1 MQLLKQRPAVESGG
15 DSGEKP
21 RKKGRFPIRRVVAL
35 VIVVGVVAA
44 AAVGA
49 RALFFTEEEQVALT
63 ETTTYGT
70 LSTAIE
76 GTATTMPN
84 DSVTVTTASTAE
96 ILEVYVSAGDT
107 VEAGDLLYVQDDA
120 QLDEEIETYQDE
132 MAELEEELDGYYDQL
147 SDLQESLSALTVT
160 APFAGRLTEVDAEE
174 GDSVQNGGKLAVLV
188 DDSQMTLTQY
198 FSYAYADQVYVG
210 MNAGVSVASL
220 MLNLEG
226 TVTDVQMVERLTAE
240 GTKCFAVT
248 VTVDNPGAL
257 TEGMTGAGYL
267 VADSGEKI
275 YPAVEGSLEYG
286 DQETIQAQVAGEIT
300 YADAVAYQTVSA
312 GQTLFTI
319 DGSDYEEQLETVNK
333 HITQTEEKITSTQEK
348 ITEAEESRSDYS
360 VTAEISGK
368 VISVGVRAGESPRME
383 GTTAVT
389 IYNMDTMTITA
400 NIDELD
406 IDKIEMGMDVT
417 IVASSGEA
425 TYQGTVT
432 EISYEATNSSG
443 VAYFPITIEIDSAGE
458 LSAGVNVSYYI
469 STGDDEEGVLVPLAA
484 LKSTDEGTCVFVK
497 ADTRP
502 DNAIDLEDGVV
513 PDGFYAVPVEVGA
526 TNSQYARIVSGVEAD
541 TEVFTR
547 YQNAA
552 PTGGDTTSQGVD
564 GEIQEGFP
572 GGDFSGG
579 EFPGGGQMPDF
590 SGGSTSGGG
599 MSGGMGG
606 PRG

>member
-1 MQLLKQRPAVESGG
+1 MQLLKHRPAAEGGG
-15 DSGEKP
+15 DSVETP
-21 RKKGRFPIRRVVAL
+21 RKKGRIPVRRIVAL
-35 VIVVGVVAA
+35 IVAVGVVAA

-84 DSVTVTTASTAE
+84 DSVSVTAASAAE

-120 QLDEEIETYQDE
+120 ELDEEIESYQDE
-132 MAELEEELDGYYDQL
+132 LAELEEELDGYYDQRAE
-147 SDLQESLSALTVT
+147 LQESLSALTVT
-160 APFAGRLTEVDAEE
+160 APFAGRLIEVDGEE
-174 GDSVQNGGKLAVLV
+174 GGSAQNGGTLAVLV
-188 DDSQMTLTQY
+188 DDSKMTLTQY

-210 MNAGVSVASL
+210 MSAGVSVASL

-226 TVTDVQMVERLTAE
+226 TVTDIQMVERLTTE
-240 GTKCFAVT
+240 GTRCFAVT

-267 VADSGEKI
+267 VADSGEKL

-286 DQETIQAQVAGEIT
+286 GQETIQAQVAGEIT
-300 YADAVAYQTVSA
+300 YADAVPYQTVSA

-319 DGSDYEEQLETVNK
+319 DGSSYEEQLADVDDR
-333 HITQTEEKITSTQEK
+333 IAQTEEK

-417 IVASSGEA
+417 IVASSGEK

-469 STGDDEEGVLVPLAA
+469 STGDDEEGVLVPLSA

-552 PTGGDTTSQGVD
+552 P
-564 GEIQEGFP
+564 
-572 GGDFSGG
+572 SGG
-579 EFPGGGQMPDF
+579 QMPDFGGGQMPDFGGGQMPDF
-590 SGGSTSGGG
+590 SGGG
-599 MSGGMGG
+599 MNGGMGG
-606 PRG
+606 GPRG

>member
-15 DSGEKP
+15 DSGEKT

-35 VIVVGVVAA
+35 VVVVGVVAA

-132 MAELEEELDGYYDQL
+132 IAELEEELDGYYDQL

-188 DDSQMTLTQY
+188 DDSRMTLTQY

-210 MNAGVSVASL
+210 MSAGVSVASL

-240 GTKCFAVT
+240 GTRCFAVT
-248 VTVDNPGAL
+248 VTVNNPGAL

-267 VADSGEKI
+267 IADSGEKI
-275 YPAVEGSLEYG
+275 YPAVEGSLEYA

-300 YADAVAYQTVSA
+300 YADAVPYQTVSA
-312 GQTLFTI
+312 GQTLFTV

-333 HITQTEEKITSTQEK
+333 RITQTEEKITSAQEK

-383 GTTAVT
+383 ATTAVT

-417 IVASSGEA
+417 IVASSGEK
-425 TYQGTVT
+425 TYRGTVT

-564 GEIQEGFP
+564 GEEQEGFP

-599 MSGGMGG
+599 MGG

>member
-1 MQLLKQRPAVESGG
+1 M
-15 DSGEKP
+15 
-21 RKKGRFPIRRVVAL
+21 
-35 VIVVGVVAA
+35 
-44 AAVGA
+44 
-49 RALFFTEEEQVALT
+49 ALT
-63 ETTTYGT
+63 ETTTCGT

-76 GTATTMPN
+76 GTATTTPD

-132 MAELEEELDGYYDQL
+132 IAELEEELDGYYDQL

-188 DDSQMTLTQY
+188 DDSRMTLTQY

-210 MNAGVSVASL
+210 MSAGVSVASL

-240 GTKCFAVT
+240 GTRCFAVT

-286 DQETIQAQVAGEIT
+286 DQETIQTQVSGEIT

-312 GQTLFTI
+312 GQTLFTV

-333 HITQTEEKITSTQEK
+333 RITQTEEKITSAQEK

-469 STGDDEEGVLVPLAA
+469 SIGDDEEGVLVPLAA

-552 PTGGDTTSQGVD
+552 PSGGDTTSQGVD
-564 GEIQEGFP
+564 GEEQEG
-572 GGDFSGG
+572 FSGG

-590 SGGSTSGGG
+590 SGGGTSGGG
-599 MSGGMGG
+599 MGGS
-606 PRG
+606 RG

>member
-1 MQLLKQRPAVESGG
+1 MQLLKQQPVVESGG
-15 DSGEKP
+15 DNGEKH

-35 VIVVGVVAA
+35 VVVVGVVAA

-76 GTATTMPN
+76 GTATTTPN

-120 QLDEEIETYQDE
+120 QLDEEIETYQE
-132 MAELEEELDGYYDQL
+132 EIAELEEELDGYYDQL
-147 SDLQESLSALTVT
+147 SDLQESLSALTIT

-188 DDSQMTLTQY
+188 DDSRMTLTQY

-210 MNAGVSVASL
+210 MSAGVSVASL

-240 GTKCFAVT
+240 GTRCFAVT
-248 VTVDNPGAL
+248 VTVNNPGAL

-267 VADSGEKI
+267 IADSGEKI
-275 YPAVEGSLEYG
+275 YPAVEGSLEYA

-300 YADAVAYQTVSA
+300 YADAVPYQTVSA
-312 GQTLFTI
+312 GQTLFTV

-333 HITQTEEKITSTQEK
+333 RIAQTEEKITSAQEK

-383 GTTAVT
+383 GTTTVT

-417 IVASSGEA
+417 IVASSGEK
-425 TYQGTVT
+425 TYRGTMT

-502 DNAIDLEDGVV
+502 DNAIDLEDG
-513 PDGFYAVPVEVGA
+513 E
-526 TNSQYARIVSGVEAD
+526 E
-541 TEVFTR
+541 
-547 YQNAA
+547 
-552 PTGGDTTSQGVD
+552 
-564 GEIQEGFP
+564 QEGFP

-590 SGGSTSGGG
+590 SGGSTSGGV
-599 MSGGMGG
+599 MGG

>member
-1 MQLLKQRPAVESGG
+1 MERGG
-15 DSGEKP
+15 DREEKT

-35 VIVVGVVAA
+35 VVVVGVVAA

-63 ETTTYGT
+63 ETTTCGT

-76 GTATTMPN
+76 GTATTTPD

-132 MAELEEELDGYYDQL
+132 IAELEEELDGYYDQL

-188 DDSQMTLTQY
+188 DDSRMTLTQY

-210 MNAGVSVASL
+210 MSAGVSVASL

-240 GTKCFAVT
+240 GTRCFAVT

-286 DQETIQAQVAGEIT
+286 DQETIQTQVSGEIT

-312 GQTLFTI
+312 GQTLFTV

-333 HITQTEEKITSTQEK
+333 RITQTEEKITSAQEK

-469 STGDDEEGVLVPLAA
+469 SIGDDEEGVLVPLAA

-552 PTGGDTTSQGVD
+552 PSGGDTTSQGVD
-564 GEIQEGFP
+564 GEEQEG
-572 GGDFSGG
+572 FSGG

-590 SGGSTSGGG
+590 SGGGTSGGG
-599 MSGGMGG
+599 MGGS
-606 PRG
+606 RG

>member
-147 SDLQESLSALTVT
+147 SDLQESLSALSVT

-174 GDSVQNGGKLAVLV
+174 GDTVQNGGKLAVLV

-226 TVTDVQMVERLTAE
+226 TVTDIQMVERLTTE
-240 GTKCFAVT
+240 GTRCFAVT

-300 YADAVAYQTVSA
+300 YADAVAYQTVAA

-469 STGDDEEGVLVPLAA
+469 STGDDEKGVLVPLAA

-564 GEIQEGFP
+564 GEEQEGFS

-579 EFPGGGQMPDF
+579 ELPGGGQMPDF
-590 SGGSTSGGG
+590 SGGG

>member
-96 ILEVYVSAGDT
+96 ILEVYVSAGD
-107 VEAGDLLYVQDDA
+107 LLYVQDDA

-160 APFAGRLTEVDAEE
+160 APFAGHLTEVDAEE

-188 DDSQMTLTQY
+188 DDSRMTLTQY

-210 MNAGVSVASL
+210 MSAGVSVASL

-267 VADSGEKI
+267 VADSSEKI

-300 YADAVAYQTVSA
+300 YADAVAYQTVAA

-319 DGSDYEEQLETVNK
+319 DGSAPELMRKKILRHGKKVGFINLIKDGMKGVTV
-333 HITQTEEKITSTQEK
+333 
-348 ITEAEESRSDYS
+348 
-360 VTAEISGK
+360 
-368 VISVGVRAGESPRME
+368 
-383 GTTAVT
+383 
-389 IYNMDTMTITA
+389 
-400 NIDELD
+400 L
-406 IDKIEMGMDVT
+406 
-417 IVASSGEA
+417 
-425 TYQGTVT
+425 
-432 EISYEATNSSG
+432 
-443 VAYFPITIEIDSAGE
+443 
-458 LSAGVNVSYYI
+458 
-469 STGDDEEGVLVPLAA
+469 
-484 LKSTDEGTCVFVK
+484 
-497 ADTRP
+497 
-502 DNAIDLEDGVV
+502 
-513 PDGFYAVPVEVGA
+513 
-526 TNSQYARIVSGVEAD
+526 
-541 TEVFTR
+541 
-547 YQNAA
+547 
-552 PTGGDTTSQGVD
+552 
-564 GEIQEGFP
+564 
-572 GGDFSGG
+572 
-579 EFPGGGQMPDF
+579 
-590 SGGSTSGGG
+590 
-599 MSGGMGG
+599 
-606 PRG
+606 

>member
-1 MQLLKQRPAVESGG
+1 MQLLKQQPVVESGG
-15 DSGEKP
+15 DNGEKH

-35 VIVVGVVAA
+35 VVVVGVVAA

-132 MAELEEELDGYYDQL
+132 IAELEEELDGYYDQL

-188 DDSQMTLTQY
+188 DDSRMTLTQY

-210 MNAGVSVASL
+210 MSAGVSVASL

-240 GTKCFAVT
+240 GTRCFAVT
-248 VTVDNPGAL
+248 VTVNNPGAL

-267 VADSGEKI
+267 IADSGEKI
-275 YPAVEGSLEYG
+275 YPAVEGSLEYA

-300 YADAVAYQTVSA
+300 YADAVPYQTVSA
-312 GQTLFTI
+312 GQTLFTV

-333 HITQTEEKITSTQEK
+333 RITQTEEKITSAQEK

-383 GTTAVT
+383 ATTAVT

-417 IVASSGEA
+417 IVASSGEK
-425 TYQGTVT
+425 TYRGTVT

-564 GEIQEGFP
+564 GEEQEGFP

-590 SGGSTSGGG
+590 SGGSTSGG
-599 MSGGMGG
+599 MGG

>member
-35 VIVVGVVAA
+35 VVVVGVVAA

-132 MAELEEELDGYYDQL
+132 IAELEEELDGYYDQL
-147 SDLQESLSALTVT
+147 ADLQESLSALTVT

-188 DDSQMTLTQY
+188 DDSRMTLTQY

-210 MNAGVSVASL
+210 MSAGVSVASL

-240 GTKCFAVT
+240 GTRCFAIT

-286 DQETIQAQVAGEIT
+286 EEETIQAQVAGEIT

-312 GQTLFTI
+312 GQTLFTV

-333 HITQTEEKITSTQEK
+333 RITQTEEKITSAQEK

-383 GTTAVT
+383 ATTAVT

-564 GEIQEGFP
+564 GEEQEGFP

-590 SGGSTSGGG
+590 SGGGTSGGG

>member
-1 MQLLKQRPAVESGG
+1 MQLLKQQPVVESGG
-15 DSGEKP
+15 DNGEKH

-35 VIVVGVVAA
+35 VVVVGVVAA

-132 MAELEEELDGYYDQL
+132 IAELEEELDGYYDQL

-174 GDSVQNGGKLAVLV
+174 GDNVQNGGKLAVLV
-188 DDSQMTLTQY
+188 DDSRMTLTQY

-210 MNAGVSVASL
+210 MSAGVSVASL

-240 GTKCFAVT
+240 GTRCFAVT
-248 VTVDNPGAL
+248 VTVNNPGAL

-275 YPAVEGSLEYG
+275 YPAVEGSLEYA

-300 YADAVAYQTVSA
+300 YADAVPYQTVSA
-312 GQTLFTI
+312 GQTLFTV

-333 HITQTEEKITSTQEK
+333 RITQTEEKITSAQ
-348 ITEAEESRSDYS
+348 R
-360 VTAEISGK
+360 
-368 VISVGVRAGESPRME
+368 RSPRRKSP
-383 GTTAVT
+383 GP
-389 IYNMDTMTITA
+389 ITA
-400 NIDELD
+400 
-406 IDKIEMGMDVT
+406 
-417 IVASSGEA
+417 
-425 TYQGTVT
+425 
-432 EISYEATNSSG
+432 
-443 VAYFPITIEIDSAGE
+443 
-458 LSAGVNVSYYI
+458 
-469 STGDDEEGVLVPLAA
+469 
-484 LKSTDEGTCVFVK
+484 
-497 ADTRP
+497 
-502 DNAIDLEDGVV
+502 
-513 PDGFYAVPVEVGA
+513 
-526 TNSQYARIVSGVEAD
+526 
-541 TEVFTR
+541 
-547 YQNAA
+547 
-552 PTGGDTTSQGVD
+552 
-564 GEIQEGFP
+564 
-572 GGDFSGG
+572 
-579 EFPGGGQMPDF
+579 
-590 SGGSTSGGG
+590 
-599 MSGGMGG
+599 
-606 PRG
+606 

>member
-15 DSGEKP
+15 DSGEKT

-35 VIVVGVVAA
+35 VVVVGVVAA

-70 LSTAIE
+70 LSTAIA

-107 VEAGDLLYVQDDA
+107 VEAGNLLYVQDDA

-132 MAELEEELDGYYDQL
+132 IAELEEELDGYYDQL
-147 SDLQESLSALTVT
+147 ADLQESLSALTVT

-188 DDSQMTLTQY
+188 DDSRMTLTQY

-210 MNAGVSVASL
+210 MSAGVSVASL

-240 GTKCFAVT
+240 GTRCFAVT

-286 DQETIQAQVAGEIT
+286 EEETIQAQVAGEIT

-312 GQTLFTI
+312 GQTLFTV

-333 HITQTEEKITSTQEK
+333 RITQTEEKITSAQEK

-383 GTTAVT
+383 ATTAVT

-497 ADTRP
+497 ADSRP

-552 PTGGDTTSQGVD
+552 PSGGDTTSQGVD

-590 SGGSTSGGG
+590 SGGGTSGGG
-599 MSGGMGG
+599 MGGGMGG

>member
-35 VIVVGVVAA
+35 VVVVGVVAA

-132 MAELEEELDGYYDQL
+132 IAELEEELDGYYDQL
-147 SDLQESLSALTVT
+147 ADLQESLSALTVT

-188 DDSQMTLTQY
+188 DDSRMTLTQY

-210 MNAGVSVASL
+210 MSAGVSVASL

-240 GTKCFAVT
+240 GTRCFAVT
-248 VTVDNPGAL
+248 VMVDNPGAL

-286 DQETIQAQVAGEIT
+286 EEETIQAQVAGEIT

-312 GQTLFTI
+312 GQTLFTV

-333 HITQTEEKITSTQEK
+333 RIAQTEEKITSAQEK

-383 GTTAVT
+383 ATTAVT

-417 IVASSGEA
+417 IVASSGEK
-425 TYQGTVT
+425 TYRGTVT

-458 LSAGVNVSYYI
+458 LSAGV
-469 STGDDEEGVLVPLAA
+469 LVPLAA

-502 DNAIDLEDGVV
+502 DNAIDLVDGVV

-564 GEIQEGFP
+564 GEEREGFP

-590 SGGSTSGGG
+590 SGGGTSGGG
-599 MSGGMGG
+599 MGGGMGG

>member
-1 MQLLKQRPAVESGG
+1 MQLLKQQPVVESGG
-15 DSGEKP
+15 DNGEKH

-35 VIVVGVVAA
+35 VVVVGVVAA

-76 GTATTMPN
+76 GTATTTPN

-120 QLDEEIETYQDE
+120 QLDEEIETYQE
-132 MAELEEELDGYYDQL
+132 EIAELEEELDGYYDQL
-147 SDLQESLSALTVT
+147 SDLQESLSALTIT

-188 DDSQMTLTQY
+188 DDSRMTLTQY

-210 MNAGVSVASL
+210 MSAGVSVASL

-240 GTKCFAVT
+240 GTRCFAVT
-248 VTVDNPGAL
+248 VTVNNPGAL

-275 YPAVEGSLEYG
+275 YPAVEGSLEYA

-300 YADAVAYQTVSA
+300 YADAVPYQTVSA
-312 GQTLFTI
+312 GQTLFTV

-333 HITQTEEKITSTQEK
+333 RITQTEEKITSAQEK

-417 IVASSGEA
+417 IVASSGEK
-425 TYQGTVT
+425 TYRGTVT

-564 GEIQEGFP
+564 GEEQEGFP

-599 MSGGMGG
+599 MGG

>member
-35 VIVVGVVAA
+35 VVVVGVVAA

-76 GTATTMPN
+76 GTATTTPN

-120 QLDEEIETYQDE
+120 QLDEEIETYQE
-132 MAELEEELDGYYDQL
+132 EIAELEEELDGYYDQL
-147 SDLQESLSALTVT
+147 SDLQESLSALTIT

-188 DDSQMTLTQY
+188 DDSRMTLTQY

-210 MNAGVSVASL
+210 MSAGVSVASL

-240 GTKCFAVT
+240 GTRCFAVT
-248 VTVDNPGAL
+248 VTVNNPGAL

-267 VADSGEKI
+267 IADSGEKI
-275 YPAVEGSLEYG
+275 YPAVEGSLEYA

-300 YADAVAYQTVSA
+300 YADAVPYQTVSA
-312 GQTLFTI
+312 GQTLFTV

-333 HITQTEEKITSTQEK
+333 RIAQTEEKITSAQEK
-348 ITEAEESRSDYS
+348 ITEAEESRSDYC

-383 GTTAVT
+383 GTTTVT

-417 IVASSGEA
+417 IVASSGEK
-425 TYQGTVT
+425 TYRGTVT

-552 PTGGDTTSQGVD
+552 PTGGDTTSQGVE
-564 GEIQEGFP
+564 GEEQEGFP

-579 EFPGGGQMPDF
+579 EFPGDGQMPDF
-590 SGGSTSGGG
+590 SGGSTSGG
-599 MSGGMGG
+599 MGG

>member
-1 MQLLKQRPAVESGG
+1 MQLLKHRPAAEGGG
-15 DSGEKP
+15 DSVETP
-21 RKKGRFPIRRVVAL
+21 RKKGRIPVRRIVAL
-35 VIVVGVVAA
+35 IVAVGVVAA

-84 DSVTVTTASTAE
+84 DSVSVTAASAAE

-120 QLDEEIETYQDE
+120 ELDEEIESYQDE
-132 MAELEEELDGYYDQL
+132 LAELEEELDGYYDQRAE
-147 SDLQESLSALTVT
+147 LQESLSALTVT
-160 APFAGRLTEVDAEE
+160 APFAGRLIEVDGEE
-174 GDSVQNGGKLAVLV
+174 GGSAQNGGTLAVLV
-188 DDSQMTLTQY
+188 DDSKMTLTQY

-210 MNAGVSVASL
+210 MSAGVSVASL

-226 TVTDVQMVERLTAE
+226 TVTDVQMVERLTTE
-240 GTKCFAVT
+240 GTRCFAVT

-267 VADSGEKI
+267 VADSGEKL

-286 DQETIQAQVAGEIT
+286 GQETIQAQVAGEIT
-300 YADAVAYQTVSA
+300 YADAVPYQTVSA

-319 DGSDYEEQLETVNK
+319 DGSSYEEQLADVDDR
-333 HITQTEEKITSTQEK
+333 IAQTEEK

-417 IVASSGEA
+417 IVASSGEK

-443 VAYFPITIEIDSAGE
+443 VAYFPITIEIDSAGA

-469 STGDDEEGVLVPLAA
+469 STGDDEEGVLVPLSA
-484 LKSTDEGTCVFVK
+484 LKSTDEGTCVFVRS
-497 ADTRP
+497 DTRP
-502 DNAIDLEDGVV
+502 DNAVDLEEGVV

-552 PTGGDTTSQGVD
+552 P
-564 GEIQEGFP
+564 
-572 GGDFSGG
+572 SGG
-579 EFPGGGQMPDF
+579 QMPDFGGGQMPDFGGGQMPDF
-590 SGGSTSGGG
+590 SGGG
-599 MSGGMGG
+599 MNGGMGG
-606 PRG
+606 GPRG

>member
-1 MQLLKQRPAVESGG
+1 MQLLKQQPVVESGG
-15 DSGEKP
+15 DNGEKH

-35 VIVVGVVAA
+35 VVVVGVVAA

-76 GTATTMPN
+76 GTATTTPN

-120 QLDEEIETYQDE
+120 QLDEEIETYQE
-132 MAELEEELDGYYDQL
+132 EIAELEEELDGYYDQL
-147 SDLQESLSALTVT
+147 SDLQESLSALTIT

-188 DDSQMTLTQY
+188 DDSRMTLTQY

-210 MNAGVSVASL
+210 MSAGVSVASL

-240 GTKCFAVT
+240 GTRCFAVT
-248 VTVDNPGAL
+248 VTVNNPGAL

-267 VADSGEKI
+267 IADSGEKI
-275 YPAVEGSLEYG
+275 YPAVEGSLEYA

-300 YADAVAYQTVSA
+300 YADAVPYQTVSA
-312 GQTLFTI
+312 GQTLFTV

-333 HITQTEEKITSTQEK
+333 RIAQTEEKITSAQEK

-383 GTTAVT
+383 GTTTVT

-417 IVASSGEA
+417 IVASSGEK
-425 TYQGTVT
+425 TYRGTVT

-552 PTGGDTTSQGVD
+552 PTGGDTTSQGVE
-564 GEIQEGFP
+564 GEEQEGFP

-590 SGGSTSGGG
+590 SGGSTSGG
-599 MSGGMGG
+599 MGG